1 MSVIE
6 DLTFAIENRRVVMF
20 NYDGHFR
27 VVEPFLIGVTT
38 TGKPALRGYQTE
50 GTKVV
55 AAKCQA
61 GIYFLCRRL
70 QSLK

>member
-38 TGKPALRGYQTE
+38 TGKPALRGYQT
-50 GTKVV
+50 
-55 AAKCQA
+55 
-61 GIYFLCRRL
+61 
-70 QSLK
+70 